1 MNTRKLYGDDDDD
14 DDYDACVCVCVCV
27 CVWERERE
35 RERERADGYEVD
47 RWNKDANLA
56 ASFTNTA
63 VRL

>member
-1 MNTRKLYGDDDDD
+1 MMMMTMIMMR
-14 DDYDACVCVCVCV
+14 VCVCV
-27 CVWERERE
+27 CVWE

>member
-1 MNTRKLYGDDDDD
+1 MMMMTMIMMRV
-14 DDYDACVCVCVCV
+14 CVCVCVCV
-27 CVWERERE
+27 CE